1 MIEFE
6 DDQCDWTCQCIY
18 RDVGLIFRT
27 NPLICRKNM
36 LVGRNNGG
44 QNCQIASQLRPFPK
58 GSTDKEL
65 GKCVHVSGLHM
76 IGLLSMRPMR
86 ERRCDSKSHIAGY
99 QSNLKYISVRAPASQ
114 PIIYLPSRKKKRTK
128 QMVRYQPNKYLQ
140 DS

>member
-65 GKCVHVSGLHM
+65 GTETGR
-76 IGLLSMRPMR
+76 MRA
-86 ERRCDSKSHIAGY
+86 C
-99 QSNLKYISVRAPASQ
+99 LWPAHGRSAE
-114 PIIYLPSRKKKRTK
+114 YAS
-128 QMVRYQPNKYLQ
+128 YA
-140 DS
+140 